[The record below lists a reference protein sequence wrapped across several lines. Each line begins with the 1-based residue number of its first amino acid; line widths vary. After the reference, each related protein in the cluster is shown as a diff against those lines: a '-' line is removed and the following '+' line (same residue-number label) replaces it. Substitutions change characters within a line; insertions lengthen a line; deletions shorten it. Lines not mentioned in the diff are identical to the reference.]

1 MTDER
6 KDYGEWGTDSG
17 LPSNFDGTIIAAEF
31 TTDEKY
37 TSQDGS
43 PMTVLR
49 LEFDHA
55 AESSPVLLSLGAGW
69 EIADRGK
76 RAVHANRNKFVATS
90 RIGRWIDRC
99 VKQLGMFETL
109 VARGAPTMAETW
121 EGLRFH
127 FERETVDYGAGIGE
141 KEMLMPTAFLGVV
154 DGKGNVSGGTA
165 AANVAADDDADDE
178 PAAAAAAAAAE
189 PATDADADNPL
200 SGIPPKGRLEL
211 KKMAKQ
217 ASDVDEFQSL
227 AMDAKE
233 VPDEVITRILDDVE
247 CLNIYNAL
255 K

>member
-154 DGKGNVSGGTA
+154 DGKGNVSGRTA
-165 AANVAADDDADDE
+165 AAKVADDDDFADE
-178 PAAAAAAAAAE
+178 PAAAAAAAAE

-200 SGIPPKGRLEL
+200 SGIPPKVRLEL

-217 ASDVDEFQSL
+217 ASDVDEFQAL
-227 AMDAKE
+227 AMDADGASE
-233 VPDEVITRILDDVE
+233 ELINRVLDDAD

>member
-1 MTDER
+1 MNDER
-6 KDYGEWGTDSG
+6 RDYGEWGTDSG

-109 VARGAPTMAETW
+109 VARGAPTVAATW

-127 FERETVDYGAGIGE
+127 FERETIDYGAGIGE

-154 DGKGNVSGGTA
+154 DGKGNVSGGTVA
-165 AANVAADDDADDE
+165 AKVADDDDFADEPVATTAADDASDTD
-178 PAAAAAAAAAE
+178 
-189 PATDADADNPL
+189 TDASNPL
-200 SGIPPKGRLEL
+200 AGIPPKVRLEL

-217 ASDVDEFQSL
+217 ASDSDEFQAL
-227 AMDAKE
+227 AMDANGASE
-233 VPDEVITRILDDVE
+233 ELINRILDDAD
-247 CLNIYNAL
+247 CLDIYNAL

>member
-6 KDYGEWGTDSG
+6 NDYGEWGTDSG

-109 VARGAPTMAETW
+109 SSRGAPTVAATW

-127 FERETVDYGAGIGE
+127 FERETIDYGAGIGE

-154 DGKGNVSGGTA
+154 DGKGRVSGGTA
-165 AANVAADDDADDE
+165 AAKVADGDDDDADDE
-178 PAAAAAAAAAE
+178 PAAAE
-189 PATDADADNPL
+189 SATDADADADNPL
-200 SGIPPKGRLEL
+200 AGIPPKGRLEL

-217 ASDVDEFQSL
+217 SSDVDEFQAV

-233 VPDEVITRILDDVE
+233 VPDEVITRILNDAD
-247 CLNIYNAL
+247 CLDIYNAL